1 MVALGKTK
9 DGKAFNCQS
18 PSNLTKLREED
29 LYEELPFVLN
39 IRAPAIATTLA
50 KGEVLEMLDM
60 QECIRSSKN
69 NPTKDRKMTLED
81 DFLKFGDDLV
91 DNRYHAIYTCCL
103 LY

>member
-9 DGKAFNCQS
+9 DGKAYQLIIIGHFNYQS

-39 IRAPAIATTLA
+39 IRAPAIATTMA

-69 NPTKDRKMTLED
+69 NPTKDRK
-81 DFLKFGDDLV
+81 
-91 DNRYHAIYTCCL
+91 
-103 LY
+103 

>member
-50 KGEVLEMLDM
+50 KGEVLEMLDT
-60 QECIRSSKN
+60 QERPNQRSEN
-69 NPTKDRKMTLED
+69 
-81 DFLKFGDDLV
+81 DFGMYTFIQEQPNQRSENDFGG
-91 DNRYHAIYTCCL
+91 
-103 LY
+103 